1 MTPQPGK
8 PTMAIKIFPNIS
20 KNEGTHTMK
29 FGQLTEY
36 YVINIFLAKSYR
48 KGGEEISP
56 EPFLKNLNIDWI
68 NSHSL
73 FLLYAIVESKLQI
86 TCFYLI

>member
-1 MTPQPGK
+1 MTSKPGK

-48 KGGEEISP
+48 KGGEETSP
-56 EPFLKNLNIDWI
+56 RTFSKK
-68 NSHSL
+68 SKYSL
-73 FLLYAIVESKLQI
+73 DQ
-86 TCFYLI
+86 